1 MFGRA
6 KQRSLKSEMSIKKIR
21 NLKITLILILIVSVT
36 FLHYSTHETIYYYFV
51 FYGELYFLPI
61 VLAGFWFGIRA
72 ALATSLGITV
82 CYTPYI
88 AMHWQGFSLIDF
100 DRILSL
106 ALYNF
111 SAIII
116 GVLKEREAI
125 ASEKLFKIESLAAM
139 GKSLAAV
146 AHDIKT
152 PLVVIGGFARRLQ
165 KKFAKDDPNHEKLNI
180 IIQETEH
187 LEKMMHNML
196 DFSKPLALHLSTGDI
211 NEIVEESTAIVA
223 EKAQKKE
230 VTIDH
235 KFSPD
240 LPLIAFDATRIK
252 EVIVNL
258 AMNAVEESP
267 EGGIVTLCTSDAD
280 SGVTIDVAD
289 CGSGLPPELRT
300 QVFDPFFTTKKEGTG
315 LGLAIVKKIV
325 EAHKGSM
332 ELIDNSPKG
341 VIFRVVLPKSVN

>member
-1 MFGRA
+1 
-6 KQRSLKSEMSIKKIR
+6 MSAMRRKKLR
-21 NLKITLILILIVSVT
+21 NFKVALILILIVSVT

-88 AMHWQGFSLIDF
+88 AIHWQGFSLSDF

-116 GVLKEREAI
+116 GVLKEREGI
-125 ASEKLFKIESLAAM
+125 ANKKLLKVENLAAM

-146 AHDIKT
+146 AHDIKA
-152 PLVVIGGFARRLQ
+152 PLVVIGGFARRLE
-165 KKFAKDDPNHEKLNI
+165 KKCAKDDPNHEKINI
-180 IIQETEH
+180 IIQQTDH

-196 DFSKPLALHLSTGDI
+196 DFSKPLVLHLSKCDI
-211 NEIVEESTAIVA
+211 NEIVEESTEIVA
-223 EKAQKKE
+223 EKAQRKE
-230 VTIDH
+230 ITIDC
-235 KFSPD
+235 KFSSEI
-240 LPLIAFDATRIK
+240 PLIDFDATRIK
-252 EVIVNL
+252 EVIINL
-258 AMNAVEESP
+258 TMNAVEESP
-267 EGGIVTLCTSDAD
+267 EGGVVTLRTADAVN
-280 SGVTIDVAD
+280 GVIIDVID
-289 CGSGLPPELRT
+289 CGNGLPPELRT

-315 LGLAIVKKIV
+315 LGLPIVKKIV
-325 EAHKGSM
+325 EAHKGSI
-332 ELIDNSPKG
+332 EFLDKSPKG
-341 VIFRVVLPKSVN
+341 IIFRIVLPK

>member
-1 MFGRA
+1 MG
-6 KQRSLKSEMSIKKIR
+6 IKKLR
-21 NLKITLILILIVSVT
+21 SFKITLILFLIASVT

-72 ALATSLGITV
+72 TLATSLGITV

-88 AMHWQGFSLIDF
+88 ALHWQGFSLIDF

-106 ALYNF
+106 ALYNL

-116 GVLKEREAI
+116 GVLKERESI
-125 ASEKLFKIESLAAM
+125 ANEKLLKIESLAAM

-152 PLVVIGGFARRLQ
+152 PLVVIGAVARRLQ
-165 KKFAKDDPNHEKLNI
+165 KKCTEDHPNHEKI
-180 IIQETEH
+180 KVIIQETEH

-196 DFSKPLALHLSTGDI
+196 DFSKPLALNLCMGDI
-211 NEIVEESTAIVA
+211 NEIVEESTVIVE
-223 EKAQKKE
+223 EKAQNKE
-230 VTIDH
+230 VTINC

-252 EVIVNL
+252 EVVVNL
-258 AMNAVEESP
+258 AMNAVEESSA
-267 EGGIVTLCTSDAD
+267 GGIVTLCTSVAE
-280 SGVTIDVAD
+280 SGVIIDVTD
-289 CGSGLPPELRT
+289 CGGGLSPEIRT

-332 ELIDNSPKG
+332 EIIDNSPKG
-341 VIFRVVLPKSVN
+341 IIFRIVLPTSENQIHLK